1 MKSLYL
7 RVWFTVVVVLAL
19 FALGSGWL
27 AQRHVNQERER
38 IIQQGGGGDRVRA
51 MGELIAQALPEAT
64 EDRAQQAAAL
74 RGWSERLRIPL
85 ALDDAKGQRIAAS
98 ASFERRMAE
107 GLGPP
112 AFAVALD
119 DGRTLWMMRGP
130 RPNGERRG
138 AADGEFGPG
147 RGEYGP
153 RGAGHPPGIGPGAGA
168 APPFGLG
175 GPWAALDPLRS
186 GSGLVAVLALLFLA
200 VALGAYPVVRRL
212 TRRLESLQRGV
223 ERFGGGSLGHRV
235 DDAGTDEVAQLAS
248 AFNRAADRI
257 ESLVQSHSRL
267 VANASHELRSPLAR
281 LKVALGLLQEAQEAP
296 MRERLRREIDHNLR
310 ELDALIEE
318 LLLSSRL
325 QAQSQGQA
333 QAHPS
338 APDSARHTQA
348 ATPTFDLLATV
359 AEEAARSGAE
369 LLAAD
374 GVTPV
379 CGEERLLRRAVRNLL
394 DNAARYG
401 QGQVGVELRHVQ
413 HEGQP
418 WAEVRVLDRGPGV
431 PPHEA
436 QRIFEPFYR
445 LPGHAESEGGVGLGL
460 SLVRQIAQHH
470 AGQAEVQPRE
480 GGGSCFVIR
489 LPRQAALAAGPAASA
504 AG

>member
-74 RGWSERLRIPL
+74 RGWSERLRMPL

-98 ASFERRMAE
+98 VSFERRLAE
-107 GLGPP
+107 GAGPP
-112 AFAVALD
+112 ALAVVLD

-138 AADGEFGPG
+138 SEGEFGAG
-147 RGEYGP
+147 RGEYGL
-153 RGAGHPPGIGPGAGA
+153 RGPGHPPGLGPGPGA
-168 APPFGLG
+168 APPLGLG
-175 GPWAALDPLRS
+175 GPWAALDPMRS

-223 ERFGGGSLGHRV
+223 ERFGSGSLGHRV
-235 DDAGTDEVAQLAS
+235 DDAGSDEVAQLAT
-248 AFNRAADRI
+248 AFNRAAERI

-281 LKVALGLLQEAQEAP
+281 LKVALGLLQEAQETP

-325 QAQSQGQA
+325 QAQTRSSADLTTPGLAPAA
-333 QAHPS
+333 QALS
-338 APDSARHTQA
+338 
-348 ATPTFDLLATV
+348 PTFDLLATV

-369 LLAAD
+369 LITAD

-379 CGEERLLRRAVRNLL
+379 RGEERLLRRAVRNLL

-401 QGQVGVELRHVQ
+401 QGLVEVELRHVQ
-413 HEGQP
+413 HAHQP
-418 WAEVRVLDRGPGV
+418 FAELRVLDRGPGV
-431 PPHEA
+431 PTHEA
-436 QRIFEPFYR
+436 ERIFEPFYR

-470 AGQAEVQPRE
+470 AGQAEVQPRQ
-480 GGGSCFVIR
+480 GGGSCFIIR
-489 LPRQAALAAGPAASA
+489 LPLQAALPASPAAFA
-504 AG
+504 A